1 MMFIARLSLNPA
13 WLRMTAGMAVAAALG
28 ACAAAPAPQATAPVA
43 HTTAVAAPPPPMFLD
58 GPFERVP
65 LKGKA
70 ILVNIPSY
78 ELIAFQDGQEVMR
91 SRVIVGT
98 AKDQTPP
105 LIAETSVVRFRPTWT
120 PTPDMI
126 KEEGVS
132 PEMRPPG
139 KGNPLGL
146 MAIRL
151 DPGLLIY
158 LHGTDKPKL
167 FGRDKRALSHGCIR
181 VENVEEVAAFVLGTT
196 VDEVREHA
204 NGRRTFD
211 METAGIP
218 VLIRYHT
225 RFPDETGVI
234 REYADVYGRS
244 PVYAMGYPAVGSHWP
259 AGGRA
264 IAHAALPPDPAGIAP
279 AGRGASALE
288 ALAPAAGTGT
298 AAKLSSWQAP
308 DAVN

>member
-1 MMFIARLSLNPA
+1 MPAFIRDFPSPAGLRLA
-13 WLRMTAGMAVAAALG
+13 AGLALAATLG
-28 ACAAAPAPQATAPVA
+28 ACATAPEAPALIA
-43 HTTAVAAPPPPMFLD
+43 HTSAVAAPPPPMFLD
-58 GPFERVP
+58 GPYERVP
-65 LKGKA
+65 VEGKA

-78 ELIAFQDGQEVMR
+78 ELVAFEDGREVMR

-98 AKDQTPP
+98 PTDATPQ

-126 KEEGVS
+126 EEEGLS
-132 PEMRPPG
+132 PETRPPG
-139 KGNPLGL
+139 KNNPLGL

-158 LHGTDKPKL
+158 LHGTNSPKL

-181 VENVEEVAAFVLGTT
+181 VEKVEEVAAFVLGTT
-196 VDEVREHA
+196 VDEVRKNA

-211 METAGIP
+211 MDTDGIP

-225 RFPDETGVI
+225 RFPDETGVM

-244 PVYAMGYPAVGSHWP
+244 PYYAADYPA
-259 AGGRA
+259 
-264 IAHAALPPDPAGIAP
+264 
-279 AGRGASALE
+279 
-288 ALAPAAGTGT
+288 TGT
-298 AAKLSSWQAP
+298 VWRPGAEPAIHLAAATAASTIPSVTPGSAAP
-308 DAVN
+308 VATAATRAGVQLDAWESLTVN

>member
-1 MMFIARLSLNPA
+1 MIFLQRAALHPA
-13 WLRMTAGMAVAAALG
+13 WLRLGAGLALAAALG
-28 ACAAAPAPQATAPVA
+28 ACATAPELPAATA

-58 GPFERVP
+58 GPYERVP

-78 ELIAFQDGQEVMR
+78 ELIAFQDGREIMR
-91 SRVIVGT
+91 SRVVVGSP
-98 AKDQTPP
+98 KDPTPP

-126 KEEGVS
+126 EEEGLS
-132 PEMRPPG
+132 PETRPAG

-158 LHGTDKPKL
+158 LHGTDSPKL
-167 FGRDKRALSHGCIR
+167 FGREKRALSHGCIR
-181 VENVEEVAAFVLGTT
+181 VEKVEEVAAFVLGTT
-196 VDEVREHA
+196 VDEVRRHA

-211 METAGIP
+211 MDTDGVP

-225 RFPDETGVI
+225 RFPDETGVM

-244 PVYAMGYPAVGSHWP
+244 PVYAMDYPATGTVWRAGTEP
-259 AGGRA
+259 AV
-264 IAHAALPPDPAGIAP
+264 ALAMATPA
-279 AGRGASALE
+279 E
-288 ALAPAAGTGT
+288 AAPAAPATGPAIAGPVTTGTG
-298 AAKLSSWQAP
+298 AGFGQL
-308 DAVN
+308 DAWGAGPLN